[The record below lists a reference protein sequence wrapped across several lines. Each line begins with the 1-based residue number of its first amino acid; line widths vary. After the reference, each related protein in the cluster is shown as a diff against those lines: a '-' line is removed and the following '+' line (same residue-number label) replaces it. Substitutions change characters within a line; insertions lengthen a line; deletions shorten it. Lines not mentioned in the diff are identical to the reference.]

1 MYRLPAH
8 CLLNC
13 SSSSCSKCVS
23 ALSFYHLANIDID
36 MVLCRIASEISL
48 LKCKAAMWC
57 GERRG
62 RSRGPSGLLKTR
74 RKRTTWQQTWPQQS
88 EEGELAGEA
97 DAEPW
102 GCQVWL
108 IVDCQPIKFFFRRET
123 VFETITLD
131 LWLHFNFSFQFL
143 NSGTFLFS
151 VYLVKKFGTKIE
163 KLSGLK

>member
-1 MYRLPAH
+1 MFWPLAGWKSSPFLFGADTGACCNSVSVTNTAFPLDNLQLELNPLGHYWGNFWDFRHYTNIFNMYRLPAH

-97 DAEPW
+97 DAEP
-102 GCQVWL
+102 
-108 IVDCQPIKFFFRRET
+108 
-123 VFETITLD
+123 
-131 LWLHFNFSFQFL
+131 
-143 NSGTFLFS
+143 
-151 VYLVKKFGTKIE
+151 
-163 KLSGLK
+163 